1 MNERFRRWTLPGLV
15 FFFLAALLPAE
26 SRHDADVLVAIG
38 AGVAGTWET
47 EIEFANLEDRNL
59 SVFAGEQPHPFVCVT
74 SPCGIAYAALPGN
87 GTARVVTSSGDFGR
101 YTGRL
106 FLGADDA
113 EDLPTIRARVVNR
126 ARPTQAIELPLF
138 RRSTLVAMNPGVLA
152 FPFRIVSAGDHSNL
166 FVSEIGLSSG
176 LSVTIEAFAFSG
188 ERVASTTRSVAPG
201 ETLFLVDVL
210 AQLGVTG
217 ISEGQVQVTKI
228 GGSGILWGL
237 LSTVS
242 DDGRVAVSVGRH
254 P

>member
-1 MNERFRRWTLPGLV
+1 MNPRKLV
-15 FFFLAALLPAE
+15 PPVVLALAFVTSGAD
-26 SRHDADVLVAIG
+26 SSVRHDADVLVAIG

-74 SPCGIAYAALPGN
+74 SPCGIAYSALPGN
-87 GTARVVTSSGDFGR
+87 GATRLVTMSGDFGR
-101 YTGRL
+101 FTGRL
-106 FLGADDA
+106 FIGADHA
-113 EDLPTIRARVVNR
+113 EELPTVRARVVNR

-138 RRSTLVAMNPGVLA
+138 RRSTLVARNPGSLA

-166 FVSEIGLSSG
+166 FVSEIGLVSD
-176 LSVTIEAFAFSG
+176 LAVRIEAFAFSG
-188 ERVASTTRSVAPG
+188 ERLTSTTRSLAAG
-201 ETLFLVDVL
+201 ETIFLVDVL

-217 ISEGQVQVTKI
+217 ISEGQVRVTKT
-228 GGSGILWGL
+228 GGGGTLWGL

-242 DDGRVAVSVGRH
+242 DDGRVAVAVGRH

>member
-1 MNERFRRWTLPGLV
+1 MKRRKLALPLALSLALV
-15 FFFLAALLPAE
+15 TSGADSAV
-26 SRHDADVLVAIG
+26 RHDADVLVAIG

-87 GTARVVTSSGDFGR
+87 GTTRVVTSSGDFGR
-101 YTGRL
+101 FTGRL

-113 EDLPTIRARVVNR
+113 EELPTIRARVVNR
-126 ARPTQAIELPLF
+126 ARPTQVIELPLF

-166 FVSEIGLSSG
+166 FVSEIGLTSD
-176 LSVTIEAFAFSG
+176 LIDTIEAIAISG
-188 ERVASTTRSVAPG
+188 DLLSSTTRSLAPG
-201 ETLFLVDVL
+201 ETIFLVDVL
-210 AQLGVTG
+210 TQLGVTA
-217 ISEGQVQVTKI
+217 ISEGQVRVTKT
-228 GGSGILWGL
+228 GGTGILWGL

-242 DDGRVAVSVGRH
+242 DDGRVTVAVGRH